1 MKNNKNKC
9 NYNISIIPVA
19 SYSNAEKDKFIIY
32 KENKNKSGIY
42 R

>member
-1 MKNNKNKC
+1 MKNN
-9 NYNISIIPVA
+9 NINIIPVV
-19 SYSNAEKDKFIIY
+19 SYYNAEKDKSIIY